1 MLLHNHC
8 CLLVLIVCYTF
19 RSVRCFIRKKLIER
33 GIVEWLIGYLEQLHP
48 NMSNQNAVEK
58 RSVGNDGSYKMKQ
71 ASCYGLEYST
81 ALFMNLC
88 LHRSGKEKCLPMAK
102 LVLQIFTHLLNTDVK
117 QVIFHRN
124 YSLILIIKTDR
135 IC

>member
-1 MLLHNHC
+1 
-8 CLLVLIVCYTF
+8 
-19 RSVRCFIRKKLIER
+19 
-33 GIVEWLIGYLEQLHP
+33 
-48 NMSNQNAVEK
+48 MSNQNAVEK
-58 RSVGNDGSYKMKQ
+58 RSVDNDGSYKMKQ

-124 YSLILIIKTDR
+124 HFSILVGLITPVESASCLILYFIYLDPTVCQWYFVQLIE
-135 IC
+135 

>member
-1 MLLHNHC
+1 M
-8 CLLVLIVCYTF
+8 
-19 RSVRCFIRKKLIER
+19 
-33 GIVEWLIGYLEQLHP
+33 EWLIGYLEQLNP

-117 QVIFHRN
+117 QVIYRN
-124 YSLILIIKTDR
+124 NFTILVKLKDR
-135 IC
+135 

>member
-1 MLLHNHC
+1 
-8 CLLVLIVCYTF
+8 
-19 RSVRCFIRKKLIER
+19 
-33 GIVEWLIGYLEQLHP
+33 
-48 NMSNQNAVEK
+48 MSNQNAVEK
-58 RSVGNDGSYKMKQ
+58 RSVGKDGSYKMKK

-117 QVIFHRN
+117 QVIFNRN
-124 YSLILIIKTDR
+124 YFTILVRLILESASCIILLFIHLDPT
-135 IC
+135 ICQWYFVQLIE

>member
-1 MLLHNHC
+1 
-8 CLLVLIVCYTF
+8 
-19 RSVRCFIRKKLIER
+19 
-33 GIVEWLIGYLEQLHP
+33 
-48 NMSNQNAVEK
+48 MSNQNAVEK
-58 RSVGNDGSYKMKQ
+58 GGVANDGSYKMKQ

-124 YSLILIIKTDR
+124 YSLILIRRKCDLTRVESASCIILYFIYLDPTVCQWYFVQL
-135 IC
+135 IE

>member
-1 MLLHNHC
+1 
-8 CLLVLIVCYTF
+8 
-19 RSVRCFIRKKLIER
+19 
-33 GIVEWLIGYLEQLHP
+33 
-48 NMSNQNAVEK
+48 MSNQNAVEK

-124 YSLILIIKTDR
+124 YSLILIIESASCMILYFIYLDPT
-135 IC
+135 ICQWYFVQLIE